1 MQHKAT
7 SGTYNVLAGL
17 AVKQFAQ
24 LKIQKPKIAKKN
36 RIRIQIIQILKIS
49 ELLKTNFTVLQ

>member
-1 MQHKAT
+1 MQNKAT

-24 LKIQKPKIAKKN
+24 LKIQKPKIA
-36 RIRIQIIQILKIS
+36 RAREQ
-49 ELLKTNFTVLQ
+49 